1 MFGFLFL
8 AVMKIL
14 TTLLTFFT
22 VAACLAQTTD
32 TIYLDYSNKA
42 CEPEK
47 AYEYRYWTKQPN
59 GKYIVYKHN
68 YTTKKLVETSE
79 CSSVKPLIR
88 DGIRTKYFSN
98 SKLFSTSFYVN
109 NLLQD
114 TLTVFTQDGSLK
126 SIEIYKDDT
135 AIIELSYYPSGKLHY
150 NKQYREG
157 KVKKIDYYYET
168 GELRRKEA
176 FARNG
181 EMMVSQCFTKSGA
194 DTIYYPSEVVPE
206 FHDDNSNDLGEFL
219 GRSMKYPYYAKMNG
233 IEGMVVTQFTVAKNG
248 EIVDVEVLYSDHDAL
263 SEEAVRVINLFE
275 GKFTPAKFEGDN
287 VNLIMR
293 LPIFFR
299 LDR

>member
-22 VAACLAQTTD
+22 GAACLAQTTD

-114 TLTVFTQDGSLK
+114 TLSVFTQDGSLK

-135 AIIELSYYPSGKLHY
+135 AIIELSYYPS
-150 NKQYREG
+150 
-157 KVKKIDYYYET
+157 
-168 GELRRKEA
+168 
-176 FARNG
+176 
-181 EMMVSQCFTKSGA
+181 C
-194 DTIYYPSEVVPE
+194 
-206 FHDDNSNDLGEFL
+206 
-219 GRSMKYPYYAKMNG
+219 
-233 IEGMVVTQFTVAKNG
+233 
-248 EIVDVEVLYSDHDAL
+248 
-263 SEEAVRVINLFE
+263 
-275 GKFTPAKFEGDN
+275 
-287 VNLIMR
+287 
-293 LPIFFR
+293 
-299 LDR
+299 